1 MNTHNILIDIHQN
14 ILKTRGNAGCADRVV
29 SGIRV
34 LRLSRINTDYL
45 IGSKKVSDLD
55 SLAVQCLTFASSL
68 PGESPPPPPRIFFG
82 RDELIEKVVGFA
94 EGLIPVALVGAGGI
108 GKTSVALTVLH
119 DDRIKRR
126 FGVNRRFIRCD
137 KFPASLTHFLRQLS
151 KAIGAGVENP
161 EDLTPLRPFLS
172 SKDMFIVLD
181 NAESVLDPQITSAEE
196 IYAAVEEL
204 SRLGNICICITSR
217 IFTIP
222 PDCKLLDIPT
232 LSMGAAYDT
241 FHRIYQH
248 GDRPN
253 LGPINNI
260 LKQLDFHPLSITL
273 LATVAHHNKWDID
286 RLTSEWDKHRTDILR
301 TDHNRSLAATI
312 GLSLSSLMFQEL
324 GPSAHDLLGVIAF
337 FPQGINENNIDWLF
351 PTIAVRKNI
360 FDKFCV
366 LSLAYRSDGFITM
379 LAPIRDHLL
388 PKDPAS
394 SPLLCSVKDSY
405 LNRLSVHV
413 EPGKP
418 GFEEARWIT
427 SEDGN
432 VEHLLD
438 VFMAID
444 TTSGSVWGACGD
456 FIQHLVWYK
465 PRLVML
471 GPKIEGL
478 ADDYPPKLGCLF
490 QLSWLFQ
497 TVGNYTECERLLTYA
512 SKLSRE
518 QGDERQS
525 ARALRQLSGV
535 HLRMR
540 LFEGGVQQAKAALE
554 IYERLGDTVEQARC
568 LIELAW
574 LFHEDRRLVCAE
586 EAASRAI
593 NLLPEKGERFRVCH
607 CHQLLGAIYH
617 SKGEIKKA
625 LHHFEVALG
634 IASPFNWL
642 NLLFWTRYRM
652 AELSSDEGRFGDAH
666 AHVEQAKLYA
676 TNSNNAYILARA
688 MQLQAE
694 VWHRERRFWEAKSE
708 ALDAVDILEKL
719 GAAHDAEC
727 VKGLLQQIDC
737 DARRNGRSGYP
748 SWVGWRR

>member
-1 MNTHNILIDIHQN
+1 
-14 ILKTRGNAGCADRVV
+14 
-29 SGIRV
+29 
-34 LRLSRINTDYL
+34 
-45 IGSKKVSDLD
+45 
-55 SLAVQCLTFASSL
+55 
-68 PGESPPPPPRIFFG
+68 
-82 RDELIEKVVGFA
+82 
-94 EGLIPVALVGAGGI
+94 
-108 GKTSVALTVLH
+108 
-119 DDRIKRR
+119 
-126 FGVNRRFIRCD
+126 
-137 KFPASLTHFLRQLS
+137 
-151 KAIGAGVENP
+151 
-161 EDLTPLRPFLS
+161 
-172 SKDMFIVLD
+172 
-181 NAESVLDPQITSAEE
+181 
-196 IYAAVEEL
+196 
-204 SRLGNICICITSR
+204 
-217 IFTIP
+217 
-222 PDCKLLDIPT
+222 
-232 LSMGAAYDT
+232 
-241 FHRIYQH
+241 
-248 GDRPN
+248 
-253 LGPINNI
+253 

-574 LFHEDRRLVCAE
+574 LFHEDRQLVGAE

-652 AELSSDEGRFGDAH
+652 AELSSEGGRFGDAH
-666 AHVEQAKLYA
+666 AHIEQAKLHA
-676 TNSNNAYILARA
+676 TNSKNTYILARA